1 MPQAPHQQQ
10 REMPTR
16 LRLSCRALL
25 IIVIV
30 AANFYSAGPQASH
43 QLNPALVQTQKVLR
57 NYHILSQRVYHV
69 SAVFAVVLCLSVCPS
84 QAGNVSKQLDESSLF
99 LARSLPSTCPTLC
112 YNKHGCFL
120 WHLSQTMGFKISTR
134 KVRRVAKR
142 TRRRSSLLTTPI
154 RQSTSRGCLLQVGS
168 ANCNPLTPLLRFV
181 AAL

>member
-112 YNKHGCFL
+112 YNKTWVFSVALVPNYGLQNFDTESPSRCQKN
-120 WHLSQTMGFKISTR
+120 SST
-134 KVRRVAKR
+134 VELVDDAY
-142 TRRRSSLLTTPI
+142 TTI
-154 RQSTSRGCLLQVGS
+154 DESWLFTTSRLGQL
-168 ANCNPLTPLLRFV
+168 
-181 AAL
+181 